1 VTIPSGV
8 GRVIAFAATIV
19 FVALIA
25 WCSRNSTK
33 YRRMTGI
40 DRCMG
45 MPVYAGPAGPLVG
58 HLIGGAIVDPG
69 TGPLQAINLSVV
81 VDGDVRSVWRRQSDV
96 MKWYVPVGVISA
108 KECRWTSPNLL
119 PGGRWQ
125 LTGLEFGLDVPLWH
139 RLFGGWSPRH
149 GSLTSGGPI

>member
-8 GRVIAFAATIV
+8 GRVIAFAATI
-19 FVALIA
+19 
-25 WCSRNSTK
+25 
-33 YRRMTGI
+33 
-40 DRCMG
+40 
-45 MPVYAGPAGPLVG
+45 
-58 HLIGGAIVDPG
+58 
-69 TGPLQAINLSVV
+69 
-81 VDGDVRSVWRRQSDV
+81 

-139 RLFGGWSPRH
+139 GLFGGWSPRH
-149 GSLTSGGPI
+149 GTSGGPI